1 MLEYNVNPKGIAILL
16 FFTIKIMKLISYAVL
31 DEYIIKNYILSY
43 LSVAKHGFATKVTLL
58 RLSAL
63 NKSLNHFIKT
73 GT

>member
-43 LSVAKHGFATKVTLL
+43 LFVAKHGFATKSYIIEIVST
-58 RLSAL
+58 
-63 NKSLNHFIKT
+63 
-73 GT
+73 